1 MIVFDLQCSQGH
13 IFEGWFENSQS
24 FEEQNKKELINC
36 PYCDDINIKRVLSP
50 ITVKGNSTQIETNEK
65 NSIDYRRLAKEI
77 MTYINHEF
85 EDLGSNF
92 TQEALKIHYGVTE
105 KRNIKGSATVDEEK
119 LLQDEGVQFIK
130 VPTFNF
136 DDDKKK

>member
-50 ITVKGNSTQIETNEK
+50 ITVKGNST
-65 NSIDYRRLAKEI
+65 
-77 MTYINHEF
+77 
-85 EDLGSNF
+85 
-92 TQEALKIHYGVTE
+92 
-105 KRNIKGSATVDEEK
+105 
-119 LLQDEGVQFIK
+119 
-130 VPTFNF
+130 
-136 DDDKKK
+136 